1 MQILITGAAGFIG
14 FHLAKKLLQNGH
26 SVVGVDNINDYYN
39 PDLKLDRLEELG
51 LKKDQVVFKNT
62 KCLSSS
68 HENLVF
74 YKSDLTDDRFLNT
87 ELSNFSFDLVCHLAA
102 QPGVRYSIENPKAY
116 IESNI
121 VAFLN
126 IMEFVRSQNI
136 KRILYASSSSVYG
149 ELNTV
154 PFSEND
160 VVDKPVSLY
169 AATKKSNELMAFTY
183 SHLYK
188 IETIGLR
195 FFTVY
200 GPWGRP
206 DMAYFSFTKN
216 ISEGKEIQLYNMGN
230 MFRDFTYIDDI
241 VDSITVIAE
250 NKKGIHFS
258 NNYKVY
264 NIGNN
269 RPEKLIDFI
278 NVIEQELDKMATI
291 KYVEM
296 QMGDVTRTYADIS
309 SLTQDFGY
317 KPNTSI
323 KEGIAKFI
331 TWYKSYYH
339 KIS

>member
-26 SVVGVDNINDYYN
+26 SVVCVDNINNYYS

-51 LKKDQVVFKNT
+51 LKKIQVVIEKT
-62 KCLSSS
+62 KCLSSTY
-68 HENLVF
+68 ENLVF
-74 YKSDLTDDRFLNT
+74 YKFDLTDDSFLNA
-87 ELSNFSFDLVCHLAA
+87 ELSNFHFDLVCHLAA
-102 QPGVRYSIENPKAY
+102 QPGVRYSIDNPKAY
-116 IESNI
+116 ISSNI

-126 IMEFVRSQNI
+126 IMEFVRNQKI

-183 SHLYK
+183 SHLYQ

-216 ISEGKEIQLYNMGN
+216 VSEGREIQVFNMGN
-230 MFRDFTYIDDI
+230 MFRDFTFIDDI
-241 VDSITVIAE
+241 VDSINAIVE
-250 NKKGIHFS
+250 NKNSIHFL
-258 NNYKVY
+258 NNYKIY

-278 NVIEQELDKMATI
+278 NVIEKELDKKAII

-296 QMGDVTRTYADIS
+296 QMGDVTKTYADIS
-309 SLTQDFGY
+309 SVSQDFDY
-317 KPNTSI
+317 KPNTTI
-323 KEGIAKFI
+323 QEGLAKFI
-331 TWYKSYYH
+331 AWYKSYYN
-339 KIS
+339 KL